1 MKAELSSHAQRIA
14 SLLASDRESVRL
26 NMLLMVVTLEVSKL
40 SGWLNADASCR
51 VERRACDAYTAREA

>member
-26 NMLLMVVTLEVSKL
+26 NMLLMVVTLEVL
-40 SGWLNADASCR
+40 EA
-51 VERRACDAYTAREA
+51 VVRAAAKR

>member
-1 MKAELSSHAQRIA
+1 MKAELSSHAQRIT

-40 SGWLNADASCR
+40 SGWLNADASWGVNR
-51 VERRACDAYTAREA
+51 RRA